1 MKQLKYQWILYSI
14 IVVIISTICIQVY
27 WNYKNYET
35 NKQQLI
41 NDVQISLDNAVDNY
55 YANLAQNKTMAF
67 AIELENL
74 EEIEGNKTEMDSII
88 KHINTITQYN
98 NTSDSIRVEVFDKTI
113 SLESNDTSLIKNGKK
128 EWYTNKMIIR
138 TRDSKSLDSL
148 TEDNFKALTSKVIY
162 AMTNDTL
169 KVTAIDSLLKTELHR
184 KELDLNYNLLF
195 NSPLDSSKTTEI
207 PLGKTFLSTYSKS
220 TYLPRNSS
228 LEIQFSNIT
237 ITILRRI
244 LLGIF
249 ISIILVLGVIAC
261 LIYLL
266 NIIKHQ
272 KQVAEVK
279 NDLISNITHEFKT
292 PIATIGVALESI
304 KNFNVINDKAK
315 TKSYLDMSGE
325 QLEKLNTMV
334 EKLLETASLDSET
347 LELTKESIN
356 ITELIKKLVF
366 KHQLQTSTKMLEY
379 EDSESEIISKIDAFH
394 FENAINNV
402 LDNAV
407 KYGGNHIKIQLSHT
421 NKAISIIISDNENSI
436 SQAHKNKIFDKFYRI
451 PKGNTHDVKG
461 FGIGLYYTKK
471 IIENHGGAITLEL
484 GNNQKAFKISIP
496 NG

>member
-169 KVTAIDSLLKTELHR
+169 KLTAIDSLLKTELHR

-484 GNNQKAFKISIP
+484 GNNKKAFKISIP